1 MSHPNS
7 SLLNSADLFLR
18 LFKKRKLLFIIL
30 IVSVLASVLF
40 TSPIFIIPLYKS
52 SAIVY
57 PVNTGSI
64 SEALLGDKEGKDL
77 LSFGDE
83 EESEQLLQLLNSS
96 LIRDH
101 MIDEFDLLNH
111 YQIKADDK
119 FVKTKLYKE
128 YKQKFKFSRTE
139 YMAVNIQVMDHDPM
153 MAAKMAKEVISFVD
167 EVKTEIQQKRAKAGL
182 RIIEEEYEALRFEV
196 ESMEDSLTFL
206 REKGVHDYESQ
217 AEMINQQLAIEIG
230 AGNQSAVKRLEKKL
244 EILAEYGGPYVSLR
258 NSLEYERLRL
268 SGLKARYQE
277 AKVDAM
283 KSLPQSF
290 VVSEPIVAERKSYPP
305 RTLFVLGITASA
317 LLFSILLLFLI
328 ENIAKFR
335 EKLS

>member
-1 MSHPNS
+1 MSQPNS
-7 SLLNSADLFLR
+7 PILNSTELFVR
-18 LFKKRKLLFIIL
+18 LYQKRKLLIVIL
-30 IVSVLASVLF
+30 IISILASVFF
-40 TSPIFIIPLYKS
+40 TSPIFITPLFKS
-52 SAIVY
+52 NAIIY

-64 SEALLGDKEGKDL
+64 SEALLGDKNGKDL

-101 MIDEFDLLNH
+101 MIHKFDLLSH

-119 FVKTKLYKE
+119 FVNTKLYDE

-139 YMAVNIQVMDHDPM
+139 YMAVSIQVLDHDPL
-153 MAAKMAKEVISFVD
+153 MAAEMVNEIIKFVD
-167 EVKTEIQQKRAKAGL
+167 TVKTNIQQKRAKVGL
-182 RIIEEEYEALRFEV
+182 QIVEDEYQTLNAEV
-196 ESMEDSLTFL
+196 GLMEDSLTFL

-230 AGNQSAVKRLEKKL
+230 AGNSAAVKRLEQKL

-258 NSLEYERLRL
+258 NSLEYERIRL
-268 SGLKARYQE
+268 SDLKARYQE
-277 AKVDAM
+277 AKIDAM

-290 VVSEPIVAERKSYPP
+290 IVSEPSVAERKSYPP
-305 RTLFVLGITASA
+305 RTIFVLALTASA
-317 LLFSILLLFLI
+317 LFFSILLIFFF
-328 ENIAKFR
+328 EGFTKFR
-335 EKLS
+335 ETLS